1 MNKWFTSKAGVFAFL
16 FLSVLVLQGF
26 SRNFRNPSGDAK
38 LTIGY
43 RSDTVK
49 SRPKW
54 PASFNL
60 GRVATTEEIAKLD
73 IDVRPDGKGLPAGSG
88 TVAEGEAVFLAKCIV
103 CHSGKGTRSVAS
115 PFIGPPLITD
125 SLSRAKTVGNYW
137 PYAST
142 IYDYINRAM
151 PYNAPGSLTP
161 KEIYG
166 VTAYLLYANK
176 IIPANAVMNA
186 KTLPKVVMPNQKF
199 FVPDDRKGG
208 PEIK

>member
-1 MNKWFTSKAGVFAFL
+1 MNKWFTNKTGIFAL
-16 FLSVLVLQGF
+16 LLLSVLVLQGF
-26 SRNFRNPSGDAK
+26 SRNFRKPSGVLK
-38 LTIGY
+38 PSLKTT
-43 RSDTVK
+43 SDTVK
-49 SRPKW
+49 THPAW

-60 GRVATTEEIAKLD
+60 GRVATNEEIAKLD

-88 TVAEGEAVFLAKCIV
+88 TVPEGKAIFLNKCIV
-103 CHSGKGTRSVAS
+103 CHSGKEQRSLTA
-115 PFIGPPLITD
+115 PHIGPALITD

-151 PYNAPGSLTP
+151 PYGSPGTLTAN
-161 KEIYG
+161 EIYSL
-166 VTAYLLYANK
+166 TAYLLNANK

-199 FVPDDRKGG
+199 FVPDDRNGG